1 VAKAYCTN
9 WMGAYGRGEPAELL
23 EFARRFEEVTGPN
36 AEPAVAWIRASR
48 QWERPAASKWRSVGW
63 PTLGARGAFTPFW
76 QFWQW
81 RSRSFLGWGQEILKP
96 RALLSKIL
104 VPESVPD
111 RA

>member
-1 VAKAYCTN
+1 MAFGGMAD
-9 WMGAYGRGEPAELL
+9 AGRE
-23 EFARRFEEVTGPN
+23 
-36 AEPAVAWIRASR
+36 
-48 QWERPAASKWRSVGW
+48 
-63 PTLGARGAFTPFW
+63 GAFTPFW

-81 RSRSFLGWGQEILKP
+81 RSRSFSGWGQEILKP